1 MKKHGTKLLVIG
13 LASLFTLVGCGEIKK
28 PAPDI
33 QEPPIDESDE
43 PTYANVLT
51 SEILS
56 KIQGNVALKGFANEK
71 YGEKADN
78 ITDIDVSYTSDSY
91 HYVGFDNTAKTT
103 NEGRIYKIAGV
114 PTIMGINA
122 KNELV
127 CTELKDKSGEIES
140 WSKYVNPFKELTLHD
155 FVKDEETVGL
165 YHLRLGTETE
175 VAFAQ
180 SMMSSL
186 TRYVLTGILDISFVI
201 EKDQF
206 KSISVETDVGTTVLG
221 SSRFLSTLEF
231 VKFGDEVKSP
241 EYPTPFVHKA
251 EHDKLGEALKK
262 INKGPFNAKVEEVNT
277 VEGGNWDEAEIIV
290 YDCSYS
296 STLTYVYDGS
306 YKDGQGT
313 IVQDGK
319 AYTFKYKKDV
329 YTRNYFPNVD
339 KDGKDIT
346 SISKDEFPDF
356 EYLAPELFTVKDDKH
371 FTYDGTFAGTAAYY
385 YAPNRNPFAKSC
397 TQVEITLDDNYEVK
411 TIFYTDVDFSKV
423 TATITGLGETYVAPF
438 ALDQLV
444 VPENPML
451 KFYGKFTGKT
461 YKGDEHTVV
470 IKEDGTCSFDD
481 KVGKDLTYDK
491 NRDKFTFKAG
501 TYSVSVSYYSSS
513 KKYSISASNDKE
525 YISFSTTEKLAA

>member
-13 LASLFTLVGCGEIKK
+13 LASLFTLVGCGENKA
-28 PAPDI
+28 PTPDI
-33 QEPPIDESDE
+33 QDPDKPNEE

-51 SEILS
+51 SEILN

-122 KNELV
+122 KNELI
-127 CTELKDKSGEIES
+127 CTELKNKSGEIES

-165 YHLRLGTETE
+165 YRLRLGTEAE

-186 TRYVLTGILDISFVI
+186 TRYVLTGILDVSFVI

-231 VKFGDEVKSP
+231 AKFGDEVKSP

-262 INKGPFNAKVEEVNT
+262 INKGPFNAKVEEVET
-277 VEGGNWDEAEIIV
+277 MYSGQWEEAETYV

-296 STLTYVYDGS
+296 STLAYIYDGS
-306 YKDGQGT
+306 RNDGQGT

-319 AYTFKYKKDV
+319 AYNFKYKKGV

-339 KDGKDIT
+339 KDGKDIA
-346 SISKDEFPDF
+346 SISKDELPDF

-385 YAPNRNPFAKSC
+385 YAPNRNGYAKSC

-411 TIFYTDVDFSKV
+411 TIYYTDVDFKKITV
-423 TATITGLGETYVAPF
+423 TITGLGDTYIEPF
-438 ALDQLV
+438 APDQLV
-444 VPENPML
+444 IPENPML
-451 KFYGKFTGKT
+451 KYYGKFTGKT

-481 KVGKDLTYDK
+481 KAGKDLKYDK
-491 NRDKFTFKAG
+491 NWDKFTFKAG

-513 KKYSISASNDKE
+513 KKYSISASNDNE
-525 YISFSTTEKLAA
+525 YISFSTAEKLAA